1 MIFMDYKDDKVRTYL
16 IPAVMASEVVMEYR
30 VRKERRDMRNNFC
43 KYYDLY
49 IVHPIQ
55 LKHAIDSVGPVV
67 KDNSIIMESAA
78 QSRLFDAA
86 LRGEIF

>member
-1 MIFMDYKDDKVRTYL
+1 MDNKDSKMRTYL
-16 IPAVMASEVVMEYR
+16 IPAVMGSEVVMEYR
-30 VRKERRDMRNNFC
+30 VREEKRDMRNNFC
-43 KYYDLY
+43 KYNDLY

-67 KDNSIIMESAA
+67 KDNRIIMESAA